1 MGDSSGVKALAT
13 KYDGLNLI
21 NSGRKELTPYSCSL
35 MCVCTHRQTSKERK
49 KEERKSRREGS
60 PRMGNTDL
68 KDDI

>member
-35 MCVCTHRQTSKERK
+35 MCVCMHRQTSKERK
-49 KEERKSRREGS
+49 KIKKRRKS
-60 PRMGNTDL
+60 
-68 KDDI
+68 